1 MTSFKEL
8 HVKLISLNKAVRLQR
23 KNVDKDNA
31 YDFDTQDEVMFDT
44 HMAGNQD
51 DMFYSSFE
59 SVSKQE
65 YEFASDI

>member
-44 HMAGNQD
+44 HMAGN
-51 DMFYSSFE
+51 
-59 SVSKQE
+59 
-65 YEFASDI
+65 